1 MFEAAL
7 SRQQQQV
14 IDALSDGVNSTDAAA
29 QAGVHRNTIA
39 NWRRNSLF
47 FREALA
53 DAQYDRAL
61 LFRDKTEQRLDLA
74 LETLDGVLS
83 DPKASA
89 ATRLKA
95 ALFIIGN
102 ACTPPPPR
110 TYPPVEITEAQ
121 RQTVLPVH
129 NNAQRPAPAPAPE
142 PDGEAP
148 TRENPPSVHNN
159 AQNAQPNAQN
169 AQTPYRRET
178 PKVGRNESC
187 PCGSGRKYKHC
198 CLNQPQTNSRAA
210 AA

>member
-1 MFEAAL
+1 MFDATL
-7 SRQQQQV
+7 SPQQQQV

-61 LFRDKTEQRLDLA
+61 LFRDKTEHRLDLA

-95 ALFIIGN
+95 ALFVIGI
-102 ACTPPPPR
+102 ACTPPGPR
-110 TYPPVEITEAQ
+110 KEVPFDIEDLRVSHQQIVP
-121 RQTVLPVH
+121 PVH
-129 NNAQRPAPAPAPE
+129 NNAQSPAPAPE
-142 PDGEAP
+142 SETAQ
-148 TRENPPSVHNN
+148 TTNENPPSVHNN
-159 AQNAQPNAQN
+159 AQNAQ
-169 AQTPYRRET
+169 TPFRRET
-178 PKVGRNESC
+178 PKVGRNQAC
-187 PCGSGRKYKHC
+187 PCGSSRKYKHC
-198 CLNQPQTNSRAA
+198 CLNQPQPNTRAA